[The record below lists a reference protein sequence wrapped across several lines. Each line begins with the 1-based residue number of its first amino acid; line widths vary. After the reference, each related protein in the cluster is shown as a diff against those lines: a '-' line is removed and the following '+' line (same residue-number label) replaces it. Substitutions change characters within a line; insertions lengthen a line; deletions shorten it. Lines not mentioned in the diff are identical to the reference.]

1 MAKTVQERSAKAAQK
16 RLSVAEKE
24 LRHKVR
30 PGIEQAMERIR
41 LRGQVPIISEV
52 LQIAIMKMDLMANDE
67 LIEFLRYPRHEIV
80 ISENGARVFHN
91 QNLVELTRDPGHE
104 DTSPQ
109 LQLTSLLFGMIF
121 FDGRPQFR
129 VVFRNF
135 I

>member
-41 LRGQVPIISEV
+41 LRSKVPIISEV
-52 LQIAIMKMDLMANDE
+52 LQIAIMKMDLMPDHE

-80 ISENGARVFHN
+80 ISENVARLFEEES
-91 QNLVELTRDPGHE
+91 LKELRRDPGDE
-104 DTSPQ
+104 FPT
-109 LQLTSLLFGMIF
+109 F
-121 FDGRPQFR
+121 
-129 VVFRNF
+129 
-135 I
+135 

>member
-1 MAKTVQERSAKAAQK
+1 MAKSVQERSAKAAQK
-16 RLSVAEKE
+16 RIAVAEKE

-80 ISENGARVFHN
+80 ISENVAREFHN
-91 QNLVELTRDPGHE
+91 QSLSEIRKDPG
-104 DTSPQ
+104 DKILSPSSPTG
-109 LQLTSLLFGMIF
+109 LY
-121 FDGRPQFR
+121 
-129 VVFRNF
+129 
-135 I
+135 

>member
-16 RLSVAEKE
+16 RLAVAEKE

-52 LQIAIMKMDLMANDE
+52 LQIAIMKMDLMSDDE

-80 ISENGARVFHN
+80 ISENVAREFHN
-91 QNLVELTRDPGHE
+91 QSLSEIRKDSGDEIITPESKIGGNARELN
-104 DTSPQ
+104 PQ
-109 LQLTSLLFGMIF
+109 
-121 FDGRPQFR
+121 RC
-129 VVFRNF
+129 
-135 I
+135 

>member
-1 MAKTVQERSAKAAQK
+1 MAKSVQERSAKAAQK
-16 RLSVAEKE
+16 RLAVAEKE

-80 ISENGARVFHN
+80 ISENVAREFHN
-91 QNLVELTRDPGHE
+91 QSLAELRRDPGDE
-104 DTSPQ
+104 
-109 LQLTSLLFGMIF
+109 IF
-121 FDGRPQFR
+121 KPPL
-129 VVFRNF
+129 